1 LGGVKATLFFTG
13 EKMPY
18 HEEDDKK
25 KPKKKKPMKMA
36 HSKKP
41 KKMAH
46 GDDKKPKKPMKGL
59 GMGKKPKQVS
69 KSKFSGFLRGK

>member
-1 LGGVKATLFFTG
+1 
-13 EKMPY
+13 MPY
-18 HEEDDKK
+18 HDEDDKK

-46 GDDKKPKKPMKGL
+46 GDDKKPKKPMKGI
-59 GMGKKPKQVS
+59 GMGKKPKQAS
-69 KSKFSGFLRGK
+69 KSKFSSFLRGK